1 MKHMTAGNRKKLYTV
16 NLILLLLAVL
26 FAVVIISLSASLQ
39 SQKAA
44 QRWKG
49 ENSLDFA
56 QLSCFIPEDA
66 KLQLSAVYDFRR
78 AMLSKFTEAA
88 LDLTSDST
96 LFVDAWSTGG
106 KVRVSSASGQGE
118 VRAIAV
124 GGSFFNFHPL
134 NLLDGSYINEGDLMQ
149 DRVLLDEDTAWLL
162 FGGTQLQGMSL
173 KVNNVP
179 FVVAGVIQRESDRAS
194 AGAYGEGMGIFM
206 SYEAYLQLFPEAGIS
221 CYEFVMPEPVKNFS
235 MNFAREKFPIGE
247 GEIIQNT
254 GRYSPAAL
262 LKVVGSFGKRAM
274 QTHGV
279 IYPYWENAARF
290 IEDWCALLLVLA
302 MLACLLPALTAV
314 LLIIRLFRRGR
325 TELEEVLVPKL
336 IDSTGEAIRVRQRRL
351 REKRQGAHDKKK

>member
-16 NLILLLLAVL
+16 SLILLLLAVL
-26 FAVVIISLSASLQ
+26 FAVIILSLSASLQ

-49 ENSLDFA
+49 ENSMDFV

-66 KLQLSAVYDFRR
+66 KLQLGAVYDFRR
-78 AMLSKFTEAA
+78 AMLAKFTEAA
-88 LDLTSDST
+88 LDITSDAT
-96 LFVDAWSTGG
+96 LYVDAWSTGG
-106 KVRVSSASGQGE
+106 KVRVSTASGQGE

-221 CYEFVMPEPVKNFS
+221 CYEFVMPEPVRNFS
-235 MNFAREKFPIGE
+235 MNFAEEKFPIGE
-247 GEIIQNT
+247 GEIVQNT

-262 LKVVGSFGKRAM
+262 FKVVGSFGERAM

-279 IYPYWENAARF
+279 IYPYWENAARYL
-290 IEDWCALLLVLA
+290 EDWCALLLVLA
-302 MLACLLPALTAV
+302 LLSALPPV
-314 LLIIRLFRRGR
+314 LLLAYCTVKLLLRGKAG
-325 TELEEVLVPKL
+325 LEEVVVPRLK
-336 IDSTGEAIRVRQRRL
+336 DSTEEAIRVRQRR
-351 REKRQGAHDKKK
+351 RWERRQGAHDRKK